1 MWYTFLKMLT
11 TEETSTHPCFGVHF
25 HLMAVTLQSR
35 WQDVWDPCVHC
46 SGQARRTR
54 TEPFL
59 VRGSFSETSAEA
71 SSPEYLACLPPT
83 SPICTHTPKATQ
95 HCPLP
100 LQELQFVCSLLSFLH
115 LGLGW
120 TLLLLSNFISYL
132 NRLEP
137 NFMAKEA
144 LPVGEVETE
153 CIFLLKTMWL
163 STHYTHTH
171 IHTHTHTYAH
181 IHKEINHISM
191 NISLILNPTN

>member
-11 TEETSTHPCFGVHF
+11 TEETSTYPCFGVHF
-25 HLMAVTLQSR
+25 HLMAVTLQLR
-35 WQDVWDPCVHC
+35 WQDVRDPCAHC

-59 VRGSFSETSAEA
+59 VRESFSETSAEA

-83 SPICTHTPKATQ
+83 SPICTHTHGNTTL
-95 HCPLP
+95 PLP
-100 LQELQFVCSLLSFLH
+100 LRELQFMCSLLSFLH

-120 TLLLLSNFISYL
+120 TLLLLSNFISHL
-132 NRLEP
+132 NRHEP

-144 LPVGEVETE
+144 LTVGEVETE
-153 CIFLLKTMWL
+153 CIFLLKTMWM

-171 IHTHTHTYAH
+171 Q
-181 IHKEINHISM
+181 EINHISM